1 MRNRIKVVPILLLLL
16 WGGHVT
22 ADPLEAAALRMGKAA
37 EELFLGGKYSEAK
50 ELFYGLLQRFERP
63 VDLID
68 TAWWNLGRCHEE
80 MGNDEAALAAFT
92 QYAKRVRNPG
102 DQEAAR
108 DKLQQVQAR
117 LQATLRL
124 QIEPEDVTVHID
136 GELMGT
142 ASGTFGIRLP
152 QGRHVIRVTKPGH
165 EAQEVTVD
173 LAPRETRALAFS
185 LGVTPVERVVQTERI
200 VQAQQTKDAG
210 LVVGGRSDSER
221 TDWTKMRIG
230 GVAATAAGGLI
241 ALVGIVPLVLA
252 HQDRM
257 WIRDEK
263 AQGLPASCYT
273 QSRGYVT
280 TSCYQLSSLESR
292 VTRQRLRSLVGYVLE
307 GVGAATAMA
316 GATVLVVDR
325 VRRPFRRVDVSLTP
339 VPGGAVAGISGAF

>member
-1 MRNRIKVVPILLLLL
+1 MLLALALV
-16 WGGHVT
+16 GGHAQ

-50 ELFYGLLQRFERP
+50 ELFYSLLQRFERP

-185 LGVTPVERVVQTERI
+185 LGVTPVGQVVQTERI

-241 ALVGIVPLVLA
+241 MVAGIVPLVLA
-252 HQDRM
+252 HQDRT
-257 WIRDEK
+257 WIRDTK
-263 AQGLPASCYT
+263 AQGLPASCVM
-273 QSRGYVT
+273 QDGPYVKG
-280 TSCYQLSSLESR
+280 SCRLLVDLDAR
-292 VTRQRLRSLVGYVLE
+292 VERQRIRSIVGYVLE
-307 GVGAATAMA
+307 GVGAAAAIA
-316 GATVLVVDR
+316 GATALVIDR
-325 VRRPFRRVDVSLTP
+325 TRQSSRRATVSLTP
-339 VPGGAVAGISGAF
+339 VSGGAVAGISGAF